1 MTSIAGGITGW
12 KTNKTAIKKALT
24 EKESDI
30 EKVEITDYKEDI
42 KGITMIENNAF
53 YTVQN

>member
-1 MTSIAGGITGW
+1 M
-12 KTNKTAIKKALT
+12 NKTAIKKALT

-30 EKVEITDYKEDI
+30 EKVEIADYKEDI

-53 YTVQN
+53 YTVQNQYFNTALKY